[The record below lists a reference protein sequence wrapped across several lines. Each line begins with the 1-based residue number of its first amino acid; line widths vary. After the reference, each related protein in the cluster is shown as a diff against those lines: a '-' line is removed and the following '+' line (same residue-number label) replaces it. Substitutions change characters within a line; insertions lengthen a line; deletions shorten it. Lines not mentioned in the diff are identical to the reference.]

1 MKKWGSRLLTLLGV
15 ILILAAIYMFMKP
28 HIDNYFTK
36 KDNEDKIEQY
46 DKNNQ
51 KQHKEKKSESTPQI
65 PKDPSKMAGYISVPD
80 AEIKTPV
87 YPGPATPEQLNRG
100 VSFAEKDE
108 SMSDQNVA
116 IAGHTFTDR
125 DHYQFTNLPAA
136 HKGSKVYL
144 TIDGQKRTYK
154 ISKIYDVNPDDVKV
168 LDEHKSDKQQLTLI
182 TCDKYNQ
189 QTGQWEK
196 RKIFEAQAA

>member
-1 MKKWGSRLLTLLGV
+1 
-15 ILILAAIYMFMKP
+15 
-28 HIDNYFTK
+28 
-36 KDNEDKIEQY
+36 
-46 DKNNQ
+46 
-51 KQHKEKKSESTPQI
+51 
-65 PKDPSKMAGYISVPD
+65 
-80 AEIKTPV
+80 
-87 YPGPATPEQLNRG
+87 
-100 VSFAEKDE
+100 
-108 SMSDQNVA
+108 MSDQNVA